1 MGMAGGAPWDAAT
14 ALRTAE
20 DEARQERRAELVRLV
35 RIGGWLMLAGAVF
48 SVPAA
53 LALDPRPPATDFL
66 LPLITTLTGLALLVA
81 PARRMSNWWIYA
93 GIGVGTIECAAG
105 VAVFGG
111 DYSFYF
117 VIPAIYAAYA
127 LPTRR
132 QFAAAL
138 TVFTLALFAPH
149 IYRGGDET
157 MGHSEH
163 ADGAGY
169 EHPSLVTLPVMLI
182 GAIAVRELRDTLR
195 SRQRV
200 YRDFAGEALEL
211 AARIQAREQSLLRGE
226 FDPATRT
233 SAEEA

>member
-1 MGMAGGAPWDAAT
+1 MGFAGGARSDAT
-14 ALRTAE
+14 RALRTAE
-20 DEARQERRAELVRLV
+20 EEARQERRAELVRLV
-35 RIGGWLMLAGAVF
+35 RIAGWLMLTAALC

-53 LALDPRPPATDFL
+53 LVLDPQPPVTDFV
-66 LPLITTLTGLALLVA
+66 LPLATSLGGIALLLV
-81 PARRMSNWWIYA
+81 PARWMADWWIYA
-93 GIGVGTIECAAG
+93 IIGAGTAACAAG

-138 TVFTLALFAPH
+138 VVLTLALFAPH
-149 IYRGGDET
+149 LYRGGDET

-163 ADGAGY
+163 AEGEGE

-182 GAIAVRELRDTLR
+182 GAIAVRELRDTLQT
-195 SRQRV
+195 RQRV
-200 YRDFAGEALEL
+200 YRNFAGEALEL
-211 AARIQAREQSLLRGE
+211 AARIQAGEQTLRRGE
-226 FDPATRT
+226 LDPATQ
-233 SAEEA
+233 AGGEEI

>member
-1 MGMAGGAPWDAAT
+1 MAGGSPWDAAN
-14 ALRTAE
+14 ALRNAE
-20 DEARQERRAELVRLV
+20 EEARQERRTELIRLV
-35 RIGGWLMLAGAVF
+35 RIGGWLMLTGAVF

-53 LALDPRPPATDFL
+53 LVLDPRPPVTDFI
-66 LPLITTLTGLALLVA
+66 LPLITTLTGLVLLVA
-81 PARRMSNWWIYA
+81 PARWISEWWIYA
-93 GIGVGTIECAAG
+93 GIGVGTVECAVG

-138 TVFTLALFAPH
+138 VVFTLALFAPH
-149 IYRGGDET
+149 IYRAGDET

-163 ADGAGY
+163 ADGKGE

-182 GAIAVRELRDTLR
+182 GAIAVRELRDTLQ

-200 YRDFAGEALEL
+200 YRNFAGEALEL
-211 AARIQAREQSLLRGE
+211 AARIQAREQSLRRAEL
-226 FDPATRT
+226 DPARRT

>member
-1 MGMAGGAPWDAAT
+1 MMT
-14 ALRTAE
+14 A
-20 DEARQERRAELVRLV
+20 
-35 RIGGWLMLAGAVF
+35 AVF

-53 LALDPRPPATDFL
+53 LVLDPQPPLTDFL
-66 LPLITTLTGLALLVA
+66 LPLCTSLAGTALLLA
-81 PARRMSNWWIYA
+81 PAGWMADWWIYA
-93 GIGVGTIECAAG
+93 IIGVGTAACAAG

-138 TVFTLALFAPH
+138 VVFTLALFAPH

-157 MGHSEH
+157 MGHTEHSE
-163 ADGAGY
+163 GSGE

-182 GAIAVRELRDTLR
+182 GAIAVRELRDTLQA
-195 SRQRV
+195 RQRV

-211 AARIQAREQSLLRGE
+211 AARIQAGEQTRRRVDL
-226 FDPATRT
+226 DPATQT
-233 SAEEA
+233 SGEEI